1 MRELLYSGLLY
12 LIGVAVLLAIK
23 PALMFTEDGTW
34 KEFGIGRSEA
44 QYTWL
49 PFWLFA
55 IVWAI
60 LSYIIVSTVVG
71 TAALGS
77 KAAIAAAA
85 AGTPMTLE
93 VEPVEQLPKPKRA
106 KTTEMKPGYYV
117 LDEEET
123 AKKGMPKY
131 VYLGPEAPNLVYN
144 MGEKGEVREATV

>member
-12 LIGVAVLLAIK
+12 LIGVAVLLAAK

-71 TAALGS
+71 AGTAAV
-77 KAAIAAAA
+77 AAAAAVA
-85 AGTPMTLE
+85 AGTPMTVE

-106 KTTEMKPGYYV
+106 ASTEMKPGYYV
-117 LDEEET
+117 LDVEET

-144 MGEKGEVREATV
+144 MGEKGEVRGAII